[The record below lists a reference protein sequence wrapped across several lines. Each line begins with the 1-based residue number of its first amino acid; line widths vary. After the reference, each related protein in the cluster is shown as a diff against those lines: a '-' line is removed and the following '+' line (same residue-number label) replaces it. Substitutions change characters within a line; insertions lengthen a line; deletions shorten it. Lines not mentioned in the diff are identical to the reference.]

1 MRRAEWEHYLAWAV
15 ACFRLATA
23 GAGATTQVHTH
34 MCYSNF
40 DDIIDAISALDAD
53 VLSIE
58 NSRSGGELLEV
69 FKRTGYDK
77 EIGPGVY
84 DIHSPRVPGEDEIVA
99 MLRATLAVLPAERV
113 WVNPDCGLKTRA
125 WAEVMPAL
133 EHMVAAARR
142 VRTEVAG
149 QP

>member
-1 MRRAEWEHYLAWAV
+1 
-15 ACFRLATA
+15 
-23 GAGATTQVHTH
+23 
-34 MCYSNF
+34 MCYSQF

-58 NSRSGGELLEV
+58 NSRSGGELLDV
-69 FKRTGYDK
+69 FKQTGYDK

-84 DIHSPRVPGEDEIVA
+84 DIHSPRVPPEDEIVA
-99 MLRATLAVLPAERV
+99 MLRATTAVLPAERV

-125 WAEVMPAL
+125 WEEVTPAL

-142 VRTEVAG
+142 LRDDVARG
-149 QP
+149 A